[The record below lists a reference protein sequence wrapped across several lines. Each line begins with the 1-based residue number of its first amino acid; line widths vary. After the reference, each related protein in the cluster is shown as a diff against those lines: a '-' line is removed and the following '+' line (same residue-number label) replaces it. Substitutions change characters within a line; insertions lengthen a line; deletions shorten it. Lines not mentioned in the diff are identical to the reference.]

1 MSPIPSVIKDYMLET
16 VYQSIKNKA
25 KMIDLNTVAYNLFD
39 EYGNEAMVHAHIIPV
54 RSKEIDEREG
64 PRILIG
70 RYVLLDNRTQM
81 QVIDYNGEN

>member
-16 VYQSIKNKA
+16 VYQSVKNKA
-25 KMIDLNTVAYNLFD
+25 KMIDLNTVAYSLFD
-39 EYGNEAMVHAHIIPV
+39 EYGNQAMVHAHIIPV

-81 QVIDYNGEN
+81 